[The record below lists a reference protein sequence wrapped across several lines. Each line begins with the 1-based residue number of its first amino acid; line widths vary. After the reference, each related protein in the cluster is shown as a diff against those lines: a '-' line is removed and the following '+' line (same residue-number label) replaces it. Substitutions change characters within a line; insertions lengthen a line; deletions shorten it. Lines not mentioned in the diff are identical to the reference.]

1 MNIGKELAELT
12 AGIDALYRRTP
23 RSDGFLDK
31 EGLIPVA
38 MAEVSPLPLRDY
50 VDAREKLQALAARLP
65 AEAESPLRA
74 DYVGEMIDSLLAL
87 LDTFEGRP
95 ISFDDRVAR

>member
-1 MNIGKELAELT
+1 MTIGTELAELT

-38 MAEVSPLPLRDY
+38 MAEVTPTPSERQSGSISRSSSRY
-50 VDAREKLQALAARLP
+50 IRL
-65 AEAESPLRA
+65 
-74 DYVGEMIDSLLAL
+74 
-87 LDTFEGRP
+87 
-95 ISFDDRVAR
+95 